1 MFFMSSSDVGAIR
14 EVLEAKGYK
23 VVSADRDMIPSNYI
37 TLETDEDIKNM
48 NLLLERLDENDDV
61 QSVFHNWENCD

>member
-1 MFFMSSSDVGAIR
+1 
-14 EVLEAKGYK
+14 
-23 VVSADRDMIPSNYI
+23 MIPSNYI

>member
-1 MFFMSSSDVGAIR
+1 M
-14 EVLEAKGYK
+14 EAKGYK

>member
-1 MFFMSSSDVGAIR
+1 
-14 EVLEAKGYK
+14 
-23 VVSADRDMIPSNYI
+23 MIPSNYI

-61 QSVFHNWENCD
+61 QNVFHNWENCD

>member
-1 MFFMSSSDVGAIR
+1 
-14 EVLEAKGYK
+14 
-23 VVSADRDMIPSNYI
+23 MIPSNYI

-61 QSVFHNWENCD
+61 QSVFHNWETCD